1 MDTIKLNKEN
11 NFLEKQAEYDCWGIH
26 ISFKN
31 IPSFAG
37 IIRVELNNERKIEK
51 SIGHFRDAKTSDPKI
66 LRISFSIK
74 KGDLVKVIFTRLDI
88 DLEIESFELLILDI

>member
-11 NFLEKQAEYDCWGIH
+11 NYLEKRAEYSCWGIH

-51 SIGHFRDAKTSDPKI
+51 SIGYFRDAKTSDHKI
-66 LRISFSIK
+66 LRISVSIMM
-74 KGDLVKVIFTRLDI
+74 GDMIKVIFTGLDV

>member
-1 MDTIKLNKEN
+1 MNTIKLNKEN
-11 NFLEKQAEYDCWGIH
+11 NFLEKRAEYDCWGIY

-31 IPSFAG
+31 KPSFAG

-51 SIGHFRDAKTSDPKI
+51 SIGYFRDAKTSDPKI

-74 KGDLVKVIFTRLDI
+74 KGDLVKVIFTGLDI